1 MITNRYSR
9 TINKERYTDMNEDDN
24 IVAAYS
30 IISCGFI
37 AMVWVIVLVVCSLF
51 ISCKTVER
59 ENIVIKNDTV
69 RIYSQH
75 KDSVVFR
82 DSVFVHLYERGDTV
96 YHITERWNVEYRD
109 RIHTDT
115 VYKVREVQAQSKEV
129 AEKKDPWYD
138 DFLTKVLLCLL
149 AGVILIGAI
158 KMFNN
163 K

>member
-1 MITNRYSR
+1 
-9 TINKERYTDMNEDDN
+9 MNEDDN

-75 KDSVVFR
+75 KDSVVYR

-96 YHITERWNVEYRD
+96 YSITERWNVQYRD
-109 RIHTDT
+109 RVRVDT
-115 VYKVREVQAQSKEV
+115 VYKVREIQAQSKEV
-129 AEKKDPWYD
+129 TEKKEPWYER
-138 DFLTKVLLCLL
+138 LLPWLF
-149 AGVILIGAI
+149 VILFGAI
-158 KMFNN
+158 TLLVITK

>member
-1 MITNRYSR
+1 
-9 TINKERYTDMNEDDN
+9 MNEDDN
-24 IVAAYS
+24 IEAAYS

-69 RIYSQH
+69 RIYTQH
-75 KDSVVFR
+75 KDSVVYR

-96 YHITERWNVEYRD
+96 YHITEHWNVQYRD
-109 RIHTDT
+109 RVRVDT

-129 AEKKDPWYD
+129 EEKKEPWYD
-138 DFLTKVLLCLL
+138 DFLTKFLLCLL
-149 AGVILIGAI
+149 AAAILVGAI
-158 KMFNN
+158 KLFNN

>member
-1 MITNRYSR
+1 MT
-9 TINKERYTDMNEDDN
+9 TNKERYTDDMNEDDN

-59 ENIVIKNDTV
+59 ENIVTKTDTV

-75 KDSVVFR
+75 KDSVVYR
-82 DSVFVHLYERGDTV
+82 DSVFYHVYERGDTV
-96 YHITERWNVEYRD
+96 YSVTERWNVRYND
-109 RIHTDT
+109 RVRVDT
-115 VYKVREVQAQSKEV
+115 VYKVREVAQQSKEV
-129 AEKKDPWYD
+129 TEKKEPWYD

-149 AGVILIGAI
+149 AGAVLVGVI
-158 KMFNN
+158 KMTNN
-163 K
+163 KA